1 MPKRPSTDPNLFAKS
16 VFDKLLA
23 KYDPDS
29 VPSEPQPET
38 PNPKAQAA
46 GRKGGLVGG
55 KARAKALTPKKRKQI
70 AKKAANSRW
79 AGKKDN

>member
-29 VPSEPQPET
+29 VPEAPLKEAPQPKQK
-38 PNPKAQAA
+38 NPVAVAL
-46 GRKGGLVGG
+46 GLKGGKIRAQNLSAKRRSQIARKAA
-55 KARAKALTPKKRKQI
+55 KARWKK
-70 AKKAANSRW
+70 S
-79 AGKKDN
+79 